1 MKIVFIQNKGG
12 NYGGVW
18 QVNKMV
24 GEALTNKG
32 YEVSIVSIRDDH
44 FGLILEHDPRLNVVT
59 INEKDIWHT
68 YYGSDFKDSLKKFK
82 LITLFKQVFHRI
94 RNIKRLKNDKKNL
107 TKYLDEYKPDYLVV
121 SQYQVLDLIDNKYLP
136 ITFMHQH
143 ASFMDTLSVNANVE
157 TFFKYNDKIK
167 GFIWLTKNTMAK
179 AIEKGFKNNHYI
191 YNAVRFNCD
200 KVSDVINNKKLVSIS
215 RLSSDKRIDLMIEMV
230 EEVFNDP
237 KYQDWSLEIY
247 GDGEEYDN
255 LSKIITSP
263 QVKLMGS
270 TDKPM
275 DVMLSSSINLN
286 TSTYEGF
293 CLTIIEGYECGVPS
307 ISFNS
312 GEQIEEVILDNKTG
326 FIAKDREDYINKLKE
341 LMDNSDLLKEM
352 GLNSKEYNKNFQ
364 IDKIVN
370 DWDKLFHD
378 VK

>member
-18 QVNKMV
+18 QVNKIV
-24 GEALTNKG
+24 GEALINKG

-44 FGLILEHDPRLNVVT
+44 FGLKLDHDERLKVVT

-68 YYGSDFKDSLKKFK
+68 YYGSDFKDSLKKLK
-82 LITLFKQVFHRI
+82 LITLFKQVCHRI

-121 SQYQVLDLIDNKYLP
+121 SQYQVLDLIDDKYLP

-179 AIEKGFKNNHYI
+179 AIDKGFKNNHYI

-230 EEVFNDP
+230 EEIFNDP

-275 DVMLSSSINLN
+275 KVMLSSSINLN

-326 FIAKDREDYINKLKE
+326 FIAKDKNDYINKLKE
-341 LMDNSDLLKEM
+341 LMDNNKLLTEM
-352 GLNSKEYNKNFQ
+352 GLNAKEYNKNFT

>member
-24 GEALTNKG
+24 GEALINKG

-44 FGLILEHDPRLNVVT
+44 FGLNLEHDPRLNVVT

-121 SQYQVLDLIDNKYLP
+121 SQYQVLDLIDTKYLP

-167 GFIWLTKNTMAK
+167 GFIWLTKHTMAK

-230 EEVFNDP
+230 EEVFKDP

-247 GDGEEYDN
+247 GDGEESDN

-312 GEQIEEVILDNKTG
+312 GEQIEEVIIDHKTG

-370 DWDKLFHD
+370 DWDKLFNN

>member
-24 GEALTNKG
+24 GEALINKG

-44 FGLILEHDPRLNVVT
+44 FGLNLEHDSRLNVVT

-68 YYGSDFKDSLKKFK
+68 YYGSDFKDSLKKLK

-121 SQYQVLDLIDNKYLP
+121 SQYQVLDLIDTKYLP

-352 GLNSKEYNKNFQ
+352 GLNSKEYNKNFT

>member
-24 GEALTNKG
+24 GEALINKG

-44 FGLILEHDPRLNVVT
+44 FGLNLEHDPRLNVVT

-68 YYGSDFKDSLKKFK
+68 YYGSDFKDSLKKLK

-121 SQYQVLDLIDNKYLP
+121 SQYQVLDLIDTKYLP

-230 EEVFNDP
+230 EEVFKDS

-275 DVMLSSSINLN
+275 EVMLSSSINLN

-352 GLNSKEYNKNFQ
+352 GLNSKEYNKNFT

-370 DWDKLFHD
+370 DWDKLFNN

>member
-24 GEALTNKG
+24 GEALINKG

-44 FGLILEHDPRLNVVT
+44 FGLNLEHDPRLNVVT
-59 INEKDIWHT
+59 INKKDIWHT

-82 LITLFKQVFHRI
+82 LITLFKQVCHRI

-121 SQYQVLDLIDNKYLP
+121 SQYQVLDLIDTKYLP

-215 RLSSDKRIDLMIEMV
+215 RLSSDKRLDLMIEMV
-230 EEVFNDP
+230 EEVFKDP

-275 DVMLSSSINLN
+275 EVMLSSSINLN

-312 GEQIEEVILDNKTG
+312 GEQIEEVIIDHKTG

-341 LMDNSDLLKEM
+341 LMDNNNLLTEM
-352 GLNSKEYNKNFQ
+352 GLNAKEYNKNFT

>member
-24 GEALTNKG
+24 GEALINKG

-44 FGLILEHDPRLNVVT
+44 FGLNLEHDPRLNVVT

-230 EEVFNDP
+230 EEVFKDP

>member
-24 GEALTNKG
+24 GEALINKG

-44 FGLILEHDPRLNVVT
+44 FGLNLEHDPRLNVVT

-68 YYGSDFKDSLKKFK
+68 YYGSDFKDSLKKLK
-82 LITLFKQVFHRI
+82 LITLFKQVCHRI
-94 RNIKRLKNDKKNL
+94 RNIKRLKKDKKNL

-121 SQYQVLDLIDNKYLP
+121 SQYQVLDLIDTKYLP

-352 GLNSKEYNKNFQ
+352 GLNSKEYNKNFT

-370 DWDKLFHD
+370 DWDKLFNN

>member
-24 GEALTNKG
+24 GEALINKG

-44 FGLILEHDPRLNVVT
+44 FGLNLEHDPRLNVVT

-121 SQYQVLDLIDNKYLP
+121 SQYQVLDLIDTKYLP

-230 EEVFNDP
+230 EEVFKDP

-255 LSKIITSP
+255 LSKNITSP

-312 GEQIEEVILDNKTG
+312 GEQIEEVIIDHKTG

-370 DWDKLFHD
+370 DWDKLFNN

>member
-24 GEALTNKG
+24 GEALINKG

-44 FGLILEHDPRLNVVT
+44 FGLNLEHDPRLNVVT

-179 AIEKGFKNNHYI
+179 AIERGFKNNHYI
-191 YNAVRFNCD
+191 YNAVRFSCD

-215 RLSSDKRIDLMIEMV
+215 RLSSDKRLDLMIEMV
-230 EEVFNDP
+230 EEVFKDP

-275 DVMLSSSINLN
+275 EVMLSSSINLN

-312 GEQIEEVILDNKTG
+312 GEQIEEVIIDHKTG

-352 GLNSKEYNKNFQ
+352 GVNAKEYNKNFT

>member
-24 GEALTNKG
+24 GEALINKG

-44 FGLILEHDPRLNVVT
+44 FGLNLEHDPRLNVVT
-59 INEKDIWHT
+59 INKKDIWHT

-82 LITLFKQVFHRI
+82 LITLFKQVCHRI

-121 SQYQVLDLIDNKYLP
+121 SQYQVLDLIDTKYLP

-215 RLSSDKRIDLMIEMV
+215 RLSSDKRLDLMIEMV
-230 EEVFNDP
+230 EEVFKDP

-312 GEQIEEVILDNKTG
+312 GEQIEEVIIDHKTG

-341 LMDNSDLLKEM
+341 LMDNNNLLTEM
-352 GLNSKEYNKNFQ
+352 GLNAKEYNKNFT

>member
-24 GEALTNKG
+24 GEALINKG

-44 FGLILEHDPRLNVVT
+44 FGLNLEYDPRLKVVT

-82 LITLFKQVFHRI
+82 LITLFKQVCHRI

-121 SQYQVLDLIDNKYLP
+121 SQYQVLDLIDTKYLP

-215 RLSSDKRIDLMIEMV
+215 RLSSDKRIDLMILMV
-230 EEVFNDP
+230 EEVFKDP

-370 DWDKLFHD
+370 DWDKLFNN

>member
-24 GEALTNKG
+24 GEALINKG
-32 YEVSIVSIRDDH
+32 YEVSVVSIRDDH
-44 FGLILEHDPRLNVVT
+44 FGLNLEHDPRLNVVT

-68 YYGSDFKDSLKKFK
+68 YYGSDFKDSLKKLK

-215 RLSSDKRIDLMIEMV
+215 RLSSDKRIDLMILMV
-230 EEVFNDP
+230 EEVFKDP

-312 GEQIEEVILDNKTG
+312 GEQIEEVIIDHKTG

>member
-1 MKIVFIQNKGG
+1 MRIVFIQNKGG

-24 GEALTNKG
+24 GEALINKG

-44 FGLILEHDPRLNVVT
+44 FGLKLDHDERLKVVT

-68 YYGSDFKDSLKKFK
+68 YYGSDFKDSLKKLKF
-82 LITLFKQVFHRI
+82 ITLFKQVCHRI

-121 SQYQVLDLIDNKYLP
+121 SQYQVLDLIDIKYLP

-167 GFIWLTKNTMAK
+167 GFIWLTAKTMEK

-200 KVSDVINNKKLVSIS
+200 KISDVVNNKKLVSIS
-215 RLSSDKRIDLMIEMV
+215 RLSSDKRLDLMIEIV
-230 EEVFNDP
+230 EEVFKDP
-237 KYQDWSLEIY
+237 KYKDWSLEIY

-275 DVMLSSSINLN
+275 EVMLSSSINLN

-312 GEQIEEVILDNKTG
+312 GEQIEEVIIDQKTG
-326 FIAKDREDYINKLKE
+326 FIAKDKNDYISKLKE
-341 LMDNSDLLKEM
+341 LMDNNNLLTEM
-352 GLNSKEYNKNFQ
+352 GLNAKEYNKNFT

>member
-24 GEALTNKG
+24 GEALINKG

-44 FGLILEHDPRLNVVT
+44 FGLNLEHDPRLNVVT

-68 YYGSDFKDSLKKFK
+68 YYGSDFKDSLKKLK

-121 SQYQVLDLIDNKYLP
+121 SQYQVLDLIDTKYLP

-157 TFFKYNDKIK
+157 TFFKYNHKIK

-230 EEVFNDP
+230 EEVFKDS

-275 DVMLSSSINLN
+275 EVMLSSSINLN

-326 FIAKDREDYINKLKE
+326 FIAKDKDDYINKLKE

-352 GLNSKEYNKNFQ
+352 GLNSKEYNKNFT

-370 DWDKLFHD
+370 DWDKLFNN

>member
-24 GEALTNKG
+24 GEALINKG
-32 YEVSIVSIRDDH
+32 YEVSIISIRDDH
-44 FGLILEHDPRLNVVT
+44 FGLNLEHDPRLNVVT

-121 SQYQVLDLIDNKYLP
+121 SQYQVLDLIDTKYLP

-215 RLSSDKRIDLMIEMV
+215 RLSSDKRLDLMIEMV
-230 EEVFNDP
+230 EEVFKDP

-352 GLNSKEYNKNFQ
+352 GVNAKEYNKNFT

>member
-24 GEALTNKG
+24 GETLINKG

-44 FGLILEHDPRLNVVT
+44 FGLNLEHDPRLNVVT
-59 INEKDIWHT
+59 INKKDIWHT

-82 LITLFKQVFHRI
+82 LITLFKQVCHRI

-121 SQYQVLDLIDNKYLP
+121 SQYQVLDLIDTKYLP

-215 RLSSDKRIDLMIEMV
+215 RLSSDKRLDLMIEMV
-230 EEVFNDP
+230 EEVFKDP

-275 DVMLSSSINLN
+275 EVMLSSSINLN

-312 GEQIEEVILDNKTG
+312 GEQIEEVIIDHKTG

-341 LMDNSDLLKEM
+341 LMDNNNLLTEM
-352 GLNSKEYNKNFQ
+352 GLNAKEYNKNFT